1 MVRCEFSAGGGGAA
15 VLFRVLGPV
24 EIDGTDAVSYIRADK
39 PRALLALLLVKAN
52 TWVSVGEIIDTVWAG
67 KTPPVSAERNIGTYI
82 WQLRRAL
89 PPLGADGQRIESRSK
104 AYRIR
109 VEAGE
114 LDSDRLQALLA
125 AGDEALAA
133 RDAATALKH
142 LESAQSLWR
151 GAPYEGLVTDGH
163 QPEVVR
169 LAELHWSVR
178 ERLADALIGTSRFA
192 DAIAL
197 CKSLTAEDP
206 LRETNWVR
214 LLVAYRDAGRRADAL
229 ATYQKAR
236 SALVD
241 ELGTEPGPEL
251 RALQQQLLT
260 DVPEEPQTAKPEGPG
275 PDAYVR
281 TVLDAAAALNGQHAA
296 AAHHWFTTRHVEFT
310 TAISQLLAADE
321 VSNAWLLTTAIH
333 QFIETGGDVPGW
345 APLVAEVA
353 AATSAA
359 KDWYGELI
367 TRNVLGIAHTR
378 SGRVHD
384 ARGEFTA
391 ALAIASV
398 HGDREA
404 EGTVLVNLALAE
416 ASAGARQQA
425 AEYLRRALRL
435 LPDSQTAGEARAALA
450 ELGEPE
456 DPARSPV
463 AS

>member
-1 MVRCEFSAGGGGAA
+1 M
-15 VLFRVLGPV
+15 LFRVLGPV

-52 TWVSVGEIIDTVWAG
+52 TWVSVGEIVDTVWSG

-82 WQLRRAL
+82 WQLRRTL

-109 VEAGE
+109 VQAGE

-125 AGDEALAA
+125 AGDEALTAG
-133 RDAATALKH
+133 DAATALKH

-151 GAPYEGLVTDGH
+151 GAPYEGLVTDQH
-163 QPEVVR
+163 QPEVTR

-178 ERLADALIGTSRFA
+178 ERLADALIGTARFA
-192 DAIAL
+192 DAVAL
-197 CKSLTAEDP
+197 CKSLTTEDP
-206 LRETNWVR
+206 LRETNWAR

-236 SALVD
+236 TALVD

-251 RALQQQLLT
+251 RELQQELLA
-260 DVPEEPQTAKPEGPG
+260 DVPDKPKQEAPG

-281 TVLDAAAALNGQHAA
+281 TVVEAAGALDGPHAEAAR
-296 AAHHWFTTRHVEFT
+296 HWFTTRHPEFT
-310 TAISQLLAADE
+310 TAISQLLAEKDVA
-321 VSNAWLLTTAIH
+321 NAWLLTTALH
-333 QFIETGGDVPGW
+333 QFVETGGDVPGW
-345 APLVAEVA
+345 APLVAEVV
-353 AATSAA
+353 AATRAG

-367 TRNVLGIAHTR
+367 TRNILGIAQTR
-378 SGRVHD
+378 AGRLHD
-384 ARGEFTA
+384 ARDEFAA
-391 ALAIASV
+391 ALSVASV
-398 HGDREA
+398 HNDRDA

-416 ASAGARQQA
+416 ASAGAHQQA
-425 AEYLRRALRL
+425 AEHLRRALRL
-435 LPDSQTAGEARAALA
+435 LPESPTAVEARQALA
-450 ELGEPE
+450 DLGEPE

>member
-1 MVRCEFSAGGGGAA
+1 M
-15 VLFRVLGPV
+15 LFRVLGPV
-24 EIDGTDAVSYIRADK
+24 EIDGTDATSYIRADK

-52 TWVSVGEIIDTVWAG
+52 TWVAVGEIIDTVWAG

-109 VEAGE
+109 VDAGE
-114 LDSDRLQALLA
+114 LDSDRLKALLA
-125 AGDEALAA
+125 AGDEALASG
-133 RDAATALKH
+133 DATTAVKQ

-151 GAPYEGLVTDGH
+151 GTPYEGLVTDGH

-197 CKSLTAEDP
+197 CKSLTTEDP

-236 SALVD
+236 TALVD

-251 RALQQQLLT
+251 RGLQQQLLA
-260 DVPEEPQTAKPEGPG
+260 DVPEEPKPEAVKPEAPG

-281 TVLDAAAALNGQHAA
+281 TVLDAAGALNGQHAA

-310 TAISQLLAADE
+310 TAISQLLAANE
-321 VSNAWLLTTAIH
+321 VSNAWLLTTAVH

-345 APLVAEVA
+345 PPLVAEVA

-367 TRNVLGIAHTR
+367 TRNILGIAQTR
-378 SGRVHD
+378 CGRVHD
-384 ARGEFTA
+384 ARAEFTA

-398 HGDREA
+398 HGDRDA

-435 LPDSQTAGEARAALA
+435 LPESPTAGEARAALA

-456 DPARSPV
+456 DPARSTV

>member
-1 MVRCEFSAGGGGAA
+1 M
-15 VLFRVLGPV
+15 LFRVLGPV

-52 TWVSVGEIIDTVWAG
+52 TWVAVGEIIDTVWAG
-67 KTPPVSAERNIGTYI
+67 RTPPVSAERNIGTYI
-82 WQLRRAL
+82 WQLRRDL

-109 VEAGE
+109 VETGE

-125 AGDEALAA
+125 AGDRALTAG
-133 RDAATALKH
+133 DAATALQH
-142 LESAQSLWR
+142 LETAQSLWR
-151 GAPYEGLVTDGH
+151 GTPYEGLVTDGH

-197 CKSLTAEDP
+197 CKSLTTEDP

-236 SALVD
+236 AALVD

-251 RALQQQLLT
+251 RALQQQLLA
-260 DVPEEPQTAKPEGPG
+260 DVPEQPKPEAPKAKAEAPG

-296 AAHHWFTTRHVEFT
+296 AARHWFTTRQVEFT

-321 VSNAWLLTTAIH
+321 LANAWLLTSAVH
-333 QFIETGGDVPGW
+333 QFIETGADVQGW

-353 AATSAA
+353 AATSAG
-359 KDWYGELI
+359 KDWYGELMS
-367 TRNVLGIAHTR
+367 RNILGIAQTR
-378 SGRVHD
+378 AGRVHD
-384 ARGEFTA
+384 ARAEFTA
-391 ALAIASV
+391 AVAIASV

-404 EGTVLVNLALAE
+404 EGAVLVNLALAE

-435 LPDSQTAGEARAALA
+435 LPESPTAAEARAALA
-450 ELGEPE
+450 DLGEPE
-456 DPARSPV
+456 DQAQSTV

>member
-1 MVRCEFSAGGGGAA
+1 M
-15 VLFRVLGPV
+15 LFRVLGPV

-52 TWVSVGEIIDTVWAG
+52 TWVAVGEMIDTVWAG

-82 WQLRRAL
+82 WQLRRTL

-114 LDSDRLQALLA
+114 LDSDRLQALLT
-125 AGDEALAA
+125 AGDESLDAG
-133 RDAATALKH
+133 DAAAAVKH
-142 LESAQSLWR
+142 LESAQALWR
-151 GAPYEGLVTDGH
+151 GTPYEGLVTDGH
-163 QPEVVR
+163 QPEVAR

-197 CKSLTAEDP
+197 CRSLTTEDP

-214 LLVAYRDAGRRADAL
+214 LLVAYRNAGRRADAL
-229 ATYQKAR
+229 AAYQKAR

-251 RALQQQLLT
+251 RGLQQQLLT
-260 DVPEEPQTAKPEGPG
+260 DVPEEPKAEPPG

-281 TVLDAAAALNGQHAA
+281 TVLEAAGALNGQHAA
-296 AAHHWFTTRHVEFT
+296 AARHWFTTRHAEFT
-310 TAISQLLAADE
+310 MAISQLLAADD
-321 VSNAWLLTTAIH
+321 VSNAWLLTSAVH

-345 APLVAEVA
+345 APLVADVA
-353 AATSAA
+353 AATRAG

-367 TRNVLGIAHTR
+367 TRNILGIALTR
-378 SGRVHD
+378 TGRVYD
-384 ARGEFTA
+384 ARAEFTA
-391 ALAIASV
+391 ALGIASV
-398 HGDREA
+398 HDDRDA

-416 ASAGARQQA
+416 ASTGARQQA

-435 LPDSQTAGEARAALA
+435 LPESPTAVEARAALA
-450 ELGEPE
+450 DLGEPE
-456 DPARSPV
+456 NPARSPV

>member
-1 MVRCEFSAGGGGAA
+1 M
-15 VLFRVLGPV
+15 LFRVLGPV

-52 TWVSVGEIIDTVWAG
+52 TWVAVGEIIETVWAG

-125 AGDEALAA
+125 AGDEALVAHDAA
-133 RDAATALKH
+133 RALKL

-151 GAPYEGLVTDGH
+151 GTPYEGLVTDGH

-251 RALQQQLLT
+251 RALQQQLLA
-260 DVPEEPQTAKPEGPG
+260 DVPEEPKPEAGPG

-281 TVLDAAAALNGQHAA
+281 TVLDAAAALNGEHAA

-321 VSNAWLLTTAIH
+321 VSNAWLLTTAVH
-333 QFIETGGDVPGW
+333 QFIETGGDVPDW
-345 APLVAEVA
+345 ARLVAEVA

-435 LPDSQTAGEARAALA
+435 LPESATAGEARAALA
-450 ELGEPE
+450 ELGVPE

>member
-1 MVRCEFSAGGGGAA
+1 M
-15 VLFRVLGPV
+15 LFRVLGPV

-52 TWVSVGEIIDTVWAG
+52 TWVAVGEIIDTVWAG

-125 AGDEALAA
+125 AGDEALDAGNAA
-133 RDAATALKH
+133 AAVKH
-142 LESAQSLWR
+142 LETAQSLWR
-151 GAPYEGLVTDGH
+151 GTPYEGLVTDGH
-163 QPEVVR
+163 QPEVAR
-169 LAELHWSVR
+169 LTELHWSVR

-192 DAIAL
+192 DAVAL
-197 CKSLTAEDP
+197 CRGLTTEDP

-236 SALVD
+236 TALVD

-260 DVPEEPQTAKPEGPG
+260 DVPEEPKPEPPG

-281 TVLDAAAALNGQHAA
+281 TVLEAAGALNGQHAA
-296 AAHHWFTTRHVEFT
+296 AARHWFTTRHAEFT
-310 TAISQLLAADE
+310 TAISQLLAADD
-321 VSNAWLLTTAIH
+321 VSNAWLLTSAVH
-333 QFIETGGDVPGW
+333 QFVETGGDVPGW

-353 AATSAA
+353 AASRSG

-367 TRNVLGIAHTR
+367 TRNILGIALTR
-378 SGRVHD
+378 AGRVHD
-384 ARGEFTA
+384 ARAEFTA
-391 ALAIASV
+391 ALGVASV
-398 HGDREA
+398 HDDRDA

-416 ASAGARQQA
+416 ASTGARQQA

-435 LPDSQTAGEARAALA
+435 LPESPTAVEARAALA

-456 DPARSPV
+456 NPARSPV

>member
-1 MVRCEFSAGGGGAA
+1 M
-15 VLFRVLGPV
+15 LFRVLGPV

-52 TWVSVGEIIDTVWAG
+52 TWVAVGEIIDTVWAG

-89 PPLGADGQRIESRSK
+89 PPVGVNGQRIESRSK

-125 AGDEALAA
+125 AGDEALEAGNAA
-133 RDAATALKH
+133 AAVKH

-151 GAPYEGLVTDGH
+151 GTPYEGLVTDGH
-163 QPEVVR
+163 QPEVAR
-169 LAELHWSVR
+169 LTELHWSVR

-192 DAIAL
+192 DAVAL
-197 CKSLTAEDP
+197 CRGLTTEDP

-229 ATYQKAR
+229 AAYQKAR
-236 SALVD
+236 TALVD

-260 DVPEEPQTAKPEGPG
+260 DVPEEPKPEPPG

-281 TVLDAAAALNGQHAA
+281 TVLEAAGALNGQHAA
-296 AAHHWFTTRHVEFT
+296 AARHWFTSRHAEFT
-310 TAISQLLAADE
+310 TAISQLLAADD
-321 VSNAWLLTTAIH
+321 VSNAWLLTSAVH
-333 QFIETGGDVPGW
+333 QFIETGGNVPGW
-345 APLVAEVA
+345 APLVAQVA
-353 AATSAA
+353 AATRSG

-367 TRNVLGIAHTR
+367 TRNILGIALTR
-378 SGRVHD
+378 AGRVHD
-384 ARGEFTA
+384 ARAEFTA
-391 ALAIASV
+391 ALGVASV
-398 HGDREA
+398 HDDRDA

-416 ASAGARQQA
+416 ASTGARQQA
-425 AEYLRRALRL
+425 AECLRRALRL
-435 LPDSQTAGEARAALA
+435 LPESPTAVEARAALA

-456 DPARSPV
+456 NPARSPV